1 MASSTEVRVPDIG
14 DFDAVEIIE
23 VLVGAG
29 QQIAAEDPMIT
40 LESDKATMDIPAPS
54 AGTVEKL
61 MVKVG
66 QKVSKGTPILMLAGG
81 EAKPAAAKK
90 TEEAPAPAPA
100 YAPKP
105 AKAAQPESKKQT
117 PAEPASPAPAAPAST
132 AAASAEAS
140 EVLVPDIGDFEAV
153 NIIEVLVSAGQQIS
167 AEDPLI
173 TLESDKATMEI
184 PAPRAGSV
192 KKLLVKVGQKVSKGT
207 PILTLAG
214 GAAQPAAAEKAAPA
228 PASAPAAAKTDAPE
242 PAQPAAVKIETQR
255 PPPLQPAPPKQTGEA
270 PHASPAIR
278 RFARELGADLARM
291 RGSGPK
297 GRILKTDV
305 QAWVKQQL
313 SAAPSAGAGG
323 IPPLPAVDFSKFGPV
338 ETAPLSRIKKL
349 SGPHL
354 QRAWL
359 NLPHVTHHD
368 EADITELEAFR
379 QSLKAEAEKDGVRI
393 TLLGFAIKAL
403 AQALKKFPAFNSS
416 LHSDGENLILKKYYN
431 IGIAVDTPNGLV
443 VPVIRDAERKS
454 ISELAREMGDLS
466 ARARDNKLKSEDLQ
480 GGCMTISSLGGIG
493 GTSFTPIVNAP
504 EVAILGITRARMTPV
519 WDGSAFQPRLLL
531 PLDLSYDHRVIDGAE
546 AARFTAYL
554 VKVFGDVRRLSL

>member
-1 MASSTEVRVPDIG
+1 MADSTEVHVPDIG
-14 DFDAVEIIE
+14 DFDAVEVIE

-29 QQIAAEDPMIT
+29 QQVAAEDPLIT
-40 LESDKATMDIPAPS
+40 LESDKATMDIPAPR

-61 MVKVG
+61 LVKVG

-81 EAKPAAAKK
+81 EAQPTAAEKK

-100 YAPKP
+100 P
-105 AKAAQPESKKQT
+105 AKAPQGDAKKQT
-117 PAEPASPAPAAPAST
+117 PAEPTPPAPAA
-132 AAASAEAS
+132 AS
-140 EVLVPDIGDFEAV
+140 ETAEVVVPDIGDFDAV
-153 NIIEVLVSAGQQIS
+153 DVIEVLVSAGQQVA

-173 TLESDKATMEI
+173 TLESDKATMDI
-184 PAPRAGSV
+184 PAPRAGAV
-192 KKLLVKVGQKVSKGT
+192 EKLLVKVGQKVSKGT
-207 PILTLAG
+207 PILTLTG
-214 GAAQPAAAEKAAPA
+214 GAAAPAAAEKTAPAPTPAKTDAPAPAQPAAA
-228 PASAPAAAKTDAPE
+228 KTEA
-242 PAQPAAVKIETQR
+242 QR
-255 PPPLQPAPPKQTGEA
+255 PPPLPHPSQLQRTGEA
-270 PHASPAIR
+270 PHASPAVR

-323 IPPLPAVDFSKFGPV
+323 IPPLPVVDFSKFGAV

-359 NLPHVTHHD
+359 NMPHVTHHD
-368 EADITELEAFR
+368 DADITELEAFR

-416 LHSDGENLILKKYYN
+416 LHPDGESLILKKYYN

-493 GTSFTPIVNAP
+493 GASFTPIINAP